1 MQISKNHVKINAEV
15 KPSPQFDDLLP
26 KPQRSFEERIQD
38 KSKKKRRR
46 KSPSIIDLLIPA
58 PMFDPNDVEQT
69 KNLKVKVKVDEK
81 GKFVAPSADQLQHAF
96 IRKEQK
102 NLRQKIRDGH

>member
-1 MQISKNHVKINAEV
+1 
-15 KPSPQFDDLLP
+15 
-26 KPQRSFEERIQD
+26 
-38 KSKKKRRR
+38 
-46 KSPSIIDLLIPA
+46 
-58 PMFDPNDVEQT
+58 MFDPNDVEQT

-102 NLRQKIRDGH
+102 NLRQKIRDGHQVDNHLGLKFKEFSHIIKNESKCFIEELGDEIKEVKKACDDKIA

>member
-1 MQISKNHVKINAEV
+1 
-15 KPSPQFDDLLP
+15 
-26 KPQRSFEERIQD
+26 
-38 KSKKKRRR
+38 
-46 KSPSIIDLLIPA
+46 
-58 PMFDPNDVEQT
+58 MFDPNDVEQT